1 MFKPAYSKVCHLWGG
16 GGGEWIING
25 KSQVLVPVVQNTDNA
40 YILDKSLFTKSH
52 NNIDFPKIYLL
63 DSNLSSG

>member
-1 MFKPAYSKVCHLWGG
+1 MDVGCNWMFPSPGASC
-16 GGGEWIING
+16 
-25 KSQVLVPVVQNTDNA
+25 SNTDNA

-52 NNIDFPKIYLL
+52 NNIVFPKIYLL